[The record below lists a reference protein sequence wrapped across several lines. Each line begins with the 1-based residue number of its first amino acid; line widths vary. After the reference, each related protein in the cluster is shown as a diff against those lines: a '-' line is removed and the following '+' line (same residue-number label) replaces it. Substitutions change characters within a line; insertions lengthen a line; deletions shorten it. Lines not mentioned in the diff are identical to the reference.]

1 MENVAC
7 LNVSTW
13 LRRRRAKRR
22 GGKHIKHIKNVEGK
36 GRTQSRQV
44 NKINI
49 AV

>member
-7 LNVSTW
+7 VNVSTR
-13 LRRRRAKRR
+13 LRRRRAKRQ
-22 GGKHIKHIKNVEGK
+22 GGKHLKSVEGK